1 MGAGLTMGL
10 RIASMKTSL
19 LVLGFA
25 FGFGAAAAVFVPAL
39 RAQDD
44 SRAAA
49 DDQKRWQAVAP
60 GRVEPWSGEIKIS
73 APVVGRIG
81 DVLVKPKDI
90 VSAGEL
96 LIRLD
101 DDEARSRVAGAE
113 AQVAMRQR
121 ARNDKAA
128 SSRDRRRAEDA
139 VADAERAVVET
150 RAAFDAA
157 AVAKRTGSGSDANLN
172 SARTAYARAQD
183 RLKQDRAELRRL
195 NADGD
200 TPLPTVNE
208 GQLNIARA
216 EWASAEAAV
225 EKLMIRAPVAGTVLH
240 VNGKAG
246 ELASPS
252 SPPLLVIGDVSALR
266 VRAELDERDFADI
279 KIGQAAVVRAPAFR
293 GREIAGKVS
302 AIAPIVDAGRT
313 NLRGQR
319 NLTDVNVVE
328 VVVDLAEP
336 GPLVVGMK
344 VDVYFRLES
353 TARQ

>member
-1 MGAGLTMGL
+1 MTMGVS
-10 RIASMKTSL
+10 IASMKTSL

-25 FGFGAAAAVFVPAL
+25 LGFGAAAAVFVPAL
-39 RAQDD
+39 RAQDVP
-44 SRAAA
+44 RTAA

-60 GRVEPWSGEIKIS
+60 GRVEPRSGEIKIS
-73 APVVGRIG
+73 APVVGRVG
-81 DVLVKPKDI
+81 EVLVKPKDT

-101 DDEARSRVAGAE
+101 DDEARSRLAGAE
-113 AQVAMRQR
+113 AQVAMRKR

-139 VADAERAVVET
+139 VADAEQAVVET

-157 AVAKRTGSGSDANLN
+157 AAAKRAGSGSNANLE

-200 TPLPTVNE
+200 VSLPTANE

-216 EWASAEAAV
+216 EWATAEAAV
-225 EKLMIRAPVAGTVLH
+225 EKLMVRAPITGTVLQ
-240 VNGKAG
+240 VNAKAG

-252 SPPLLVIGDVSALR
+252 SLLLVIGDVSALR

-293 GREIAGKVS
+293 GREVAGKVS
-302 AIAPIVDAGRT
+302 AIAPIVDAGRS

-344 VDVYFRLES
+344 VDVYFRLQS

>member
-1 MGAGLTMGL
+1 MGVS
-10 RIASMKTSL
+10 IASMKTSL

-25 FGFGAAAAVFVPAL
+25 LGFGAAAAVFVPAL
-39 RAQDD
+39 RAQDVP
-44 SRAAA
+44 RTAA

-60 GRVEPWSGEIKIS
+60 GRVEPRSGEIKIS
-73 APVVGRIG
+73 APVVGRVG
-81 DVLVKPKDI
+81 EVLVKPKDT

-101 DDEARSRVAGAE
+101 DDEARSRLAGAE
-113 AQVAMRQR
+113 AQVAMRKR

-139 VADAERAVVET
+139 VADAEQAVVET

-157 AVAKRTGSGSDANLN
+157 AAAKRAGSGSNANLE

-200 TPLPTVNE
+200 VSLPTANE

-216 EWASAEAAV
+216 EWATAEAAV
-225 EKLMIRAPVAGTVLH
+225 EKLMVRAPITGTVLQ
-240 VNGKAG
+240 VNAKAG

-252 SPPLLVIGDVSALR
+252 SLLLVIGDVSALR

-293 GREIAGKVS
+293 GREVAGKVS
-302 AIAPIVDAGRT
+302 AIAPIVDAGRS

-344 VDVYFRLES
+344 VDVYFRLQS